1 MKGDRLLS
9 LLQGDMQGLIR
20 AAASLEKSLTKCADL
35 APSPRQSFEEE
46 EGFDALTSRFARAAD
61 ILTQKVLKTV
71 VLILRED
78 APTFIDRMNLC
89 EKIGAIPS
97 AAALIEV
104 RDLRN
109 TIAHEYA
116 TDDLVEIYADT
127 VKLAPILLGAVSCSI
142 SFAKERF
149 PEIYA

>member
-9 LLQGDMQGLIR
+9 LLQSDMQGLAR

-71 VLILRED
+71 VLILRE
-78 APTFIDRMNLC
+78 AKVAKQEARGSLLTSEMTL
-89 EKIGAIPS
+89 G
-97 AAALIEV
+97 
-104 RDLRN
+104 RDCG
-109 TIAHEYA
+109 T
-116 TDDLVEIYADT
+116 
-127 VKLAPILLGAVSCSI
+127 
-142 SFAKERF
+142 
-149 PEIYA
+149 